1 MCFQYYTSLILYTI
15 NVLSVLSH
23 AKIQKMSF
31 QYYPTLLY
39 RKCAFNIILLYCTVL
54 YRKCAFSIIP
64 TQLYFTENVLSISSR
79 SIIQKISFPIRGWS
93 VGKDLQGKTVKSGQT
108 ENWQLYSC
116 TNREL
121 TALFLY

>member
-1 MCFQYYTSLILYTI
+1 
-15 NVLSVLSH
+15 
-23 AKIQKMSF
+23 MSF
-31 QYYPTLLY
+31 QYYPMLKY
-39 RKCAFNIILLYCTVL
+39 RKCPFNIIPLYYTENVLSILSYSTVL
-54 YRKCAFSIIP
+54 YYTENVLQYYSYSTVFYRKCAFSIIP

-121 TALFLY
+121 AALFLF